1 MNHKSKSLFLMSL
14 CQGLAVFAAGVI
26 PAWLIGIL
34 LSLAVFYI
42 PGLHRDG
49 IHIYTS
55 LGSVFSLLAP
65 LFSLFAS
72 AFSRIAEFS
81 MMLSF
86 QRTRREYFLSCLLS
100 DFCTALIGVC
110 IIRLLSEAE
119 LLLAAALPSAE
130 RLISFDHFLTAPV
143 LLFWAFFLT
152 CLCTVVT
159 WLFVRV
165 GNSVGVLLLCA
176 VTFLVSGAAML
187 CRRFPPLEH
196 MLQDFLLGLLR
207 IPYSFILLPALFCVL
222 FLIIGWILS
231 RRAAVR

>member
-1 MNHKSKSLFLMSL
+1 MSL
-14 CQGLAVFAAGVI
+14 RQGLAVFAAGVI

-110 IIRLLSEAE
+110 IIRLL
-119 LLLAAALPSAE
+119 
-130 RLISFDHFLTAPV
+130 
-143 LLFWAFFLT
+143 LFWAFFLT